1 MINQPT
7 DFDTLAFMSL
17 EPIATKIARPCR
29 TLTPYPA
36 CCQPTQPSLT
46 TPFVSTVSSEKPN
59 LPQLFEVDL
68 PSRVALKI
76 NAFGTFLLEDDLGNK
91 LEIIRRNHQGRVEE
105 MTMEVLREWLAGK
118 GVEVSWESLIATLR
132 KSKLKL
138 MADQI
143 QIALDQLRS

>member
-1 MINQPT
+1 M
-7 DFDTLAFMSL
+7 
-17 EPIATKIARPCR
+17 
-29 TLTPYPA
+29 
-36 CCQPTQPSLT
+36 
-46 TPFVSTVSSEKPN
+46 
-59 LPQLFEVDL
+59 
-68 PSRVALKI
+68 
-76 NAFGTFLLEDDLGNK
+76 
-91 LEIIRRNHQGRVEE
+91 EIIRDNHQGRVEE